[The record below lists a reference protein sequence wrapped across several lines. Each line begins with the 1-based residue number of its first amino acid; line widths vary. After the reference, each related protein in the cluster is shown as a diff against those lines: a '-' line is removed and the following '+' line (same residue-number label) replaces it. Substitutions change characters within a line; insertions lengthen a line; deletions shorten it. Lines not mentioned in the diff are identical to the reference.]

1 MEFAQIIVGNMKNF
15 SYIVG
20 DTDTKTGV
28 IIDPGRDIDKII
40 TKVRLMDIE
49 IKYILNTHS
58 HWDHAM
64 GNKETA
70 QRTGAQIA
78 IHESAPIQK
87 DIGLKGGDVLKLGQQ
102 SIKVIHTPGHTPD
115 SVCFLVTNKNEK
127 KKNFL
132 FTGDTLFVGTCG
144 RTDLPGGKESDLYE
158 SFKKIMKL
166 DDHVKI
172 CPGHDYGSRLISS
185 IRYEKRHNMYL
196 NFTNKQ
202 EFLAVMKSAS
212 RA

>member
-1 MEFAQIIVGNMKNF
+1 MEFAQVVVGNMKNF
-15 SYIVG
+15 TYNVG
-20 DTDTKTGV
+20 DTDTQTGV

-40 TKVRLMDIE
+40 TKVRIMGLE
-49 IKYILNTHS
+49 IKDILNTRI
-58 HWDHAM
+58 HWDHTM

-70 QRTGAQIA
+70 QRTGAKIA

-87 DIGLKGGDVLKLGQQ
+87 DIGLKDKEVLKLGQQ

-115 SVCFLVTNKNEK
+115 SVCYLVTNKNEK

-144 RTDLPGGKESDLYE
+144 RTDLPGGKESDLYT

-185 IRYEKRHNMYL
+185 VRYEKRHNTYL
-196 NFTNKQ
+196 QFSNKQ
-202 EFLAVMKSAS
+202 EFLTVMKTAN
-212 RA
+212 RV

>member
-1 MEFAQIIVGNMKNF
+1 MEFAQVVVGNMKNF
-15 SYIVG
+15 TYIVG
-20 DTDTKTGV
+20 DTDTQTGV

-40 TKVRLMDIE
+40 TKVRLMGLE

-58 HWDHAM
+58 HWDHTM

-70 QRTGAQIA
+70 QRTGAKIA

-87 DIGLKGGDVLKLGQQ
+87 DIGLKDKEVLKLGQQ

-115 SVCFLVTNKNEK
+115 SVCYLVTNKNEK

-144 RTDLPGGKESDLYE
+144 RTDLPGGKENDLYT

-185 IRYEKRHNMYL
+185 VRYEKRHNTYL
-196 NFTNKQ
+196 QFSNKQ
-202 EFLAVMKSAS
+202 EFLTVMKAAN
-212 RA
+212 RV